1 MFIGPGDKCIAY
13 IKVASKPRFRNAGG
27 FFKKIQSEYQKNQ
40 DKYTDINIQQDL
52 EVRWPRYLSRASR

>member
-1 MFIGPGDKCIAY
+1 MFIGPGDKCSAY
-13 IKVASKPRFRNAGG
+13 IKIELKPRFRYEGE

-52 EVRWPRYLSRASR
+52 EVRWPRYLSKASR